1 MRTNKR
7 TPKEHLRKSKG
18 TPKEES
24 SIPLLTLFLGSSYPL
39 LTLTKDSAWLLE
51 GFSSK
56 CMFFLRVPALKPSG
70 DSLKF
75 NKNLNHFIKI
85 KIVSTNK
92 VVPKMPVWRHVN
104 IGTIDSG
111 QNICPIY
118 IIRWDSSFVISL
130 SLNGDCLPPW
140 RSLPPSVIQWYRLLW
155 SNSRVVFVVFP
166 FQWLPWGRVEG
177 TDKRK

>member
-1 MRTNKR
+1 MITTKHVLDRSMQKKIIPNRHAVWDYFALLQSHAGFVPTPYEHIQKVPRTYVQENTVSQHHIYEPSTFHLRRMRTNKR

-24 SIPLLTLFLGSSYPL
+24 SIPLLTLFLESSYPL

-56 CMFFLRVPALKPSG
+56 FMFFLRVPALKPSG

-92 VVPKMPVWRHVN
+92 VVPKMPV
-104 IGTIDSG
+104 
-111 QNICPIY
+111 
-118 IIRWDSSFVISL
+118 
-130 SLNGDCLPPW
+130 
-140 RSLPPSVIQWYRLLW
+140 
-155 SNSRVVFVVFP
+155 
-166 FQWLPWGRVEG
+166 
-177 TDKRK
+177 

>member
-7 TPKEHLRKSKG
+7 APKEHLRKSKG

-39 LTLTKDSAWLLE
+39 LTLTKNSAWLLE

-56 CMFFLRVPALKPSG
+56 FMFFLRVPALKPSG

-75 NKNLNHFIKI
+75 NKNLNHFIQI
-85 KIVSTNK
+85 KIISTNK

-111 QNICPIY
+111 QNICPAY

-130 SLNGDCLPPW
+130 SLNGDFLPPR
-140 RSLPPSVIQWYRLLW
+140 RSLTFGRAC
-155 SNSRVVFVVFP
+155 SRSA
-166 FQWLPWGRVEG
+166 E
-177 TDKRK
+177 

>member
-1 MRTNKR
+1 MLFYAKR
-7 TPKEHLRKSKG
+7 AFSPSNLWSLPHKRLFPPLMNIYLESPTDIRSRKHRFPTSHLRTFYLPSTKDENQKSKG

-56 CMFFLRVPALKPSG
+56 FMFFLRVPALKPSG

-92 VVPKMPVWRHVN
+92 VVPKMPV
-104 IGTIDSG
+104 
-111 QNICPIY
+111 
-118 IIRWDSSFVISL
+118 
-130 SLNGDCLPPW
+130 
-140 RSLPPSVIQWYRLLW
+140 
-155 SNSRVVFVVFP
+155 
-166 FQWLPWGRVEG
+166 
-177 TDKRK
+177 

>member
-24 SIPLLTLFLGSSYPL
+24 SIPLLTLFLGYSYPL

-56 CMFFLRVPALKPSG
+56 FMFFLRVPALKPSG

-118 IIRWDSSFVISL
+118 NKVGQQFCGFFISQWGLSAIVLEYWRIIWWFR
-130 SLNGDCLPPW
+130 GK
-140 RSLPPSVIQWYRLLW
+140 
-155 SNSRVVFVVFP
+155 
-166 FQWLPWGRVEG
+166 WLPLHQIFDILKQSRTTQTGSF
-177 TDKRK
+177 